1 MANVKRNSRKRG
13 QPRRKS
19 QKAQRFDTSFKAW
32 IRAHP
37 RDILPQLLP
46 GVTYVD
52 TLDVE
57 IVRSTMRA
65 DKVFKVIYNGE
76 DAILEIEF
84 ESGTDSDLPSRLLI
98 YNAVLY
104 QEHKLPVITIV
115 VYPFRVTLAESP
127 LQVAIGANIIFTF
140 HFQMLPLFQLDAEQF
155 VRDHVV
161 CMYPLLPTM
170 QGVHHEMIKQ
180 VTDELVALYREDE
193 VTLADQLIW
202 MSLLLERT
210 DTIPPQEKSEIERQL
225 HMYDQLWEESPR
237 IRQERA
243 RSRAEGKAEGK
254 AEGELQVARRMFVN
268 IVSARFPALA
278 ELAKQQAAQINNPA
292 ALDILAQKVVIA
304 PDENIARLLV
314 SPTAVS

>member
-115 VYPFRVTLAESP
+115 VYPFRVTIAKSP
-127 LQVAIGANIIFTF
+127 LQVSLGDSSILTF
-140 HFQMLPLFQLDAEQF
+140 HFQVLPLFQLDAEQF
-155 VRDHVV
+155 VRKHIV

-170 QGVHHEMIKQ
+170 QSVNHEMIKQ
-180 VTDELVALYREDE
+180 VMDELIALYREDE
-193 VTLADQLIW
+193 VTLADQLVW

-210 DTIPPQEKSEIERQL
+210 DTIPAQEKSEIERQL

-237 IRQERA
+237 IKQERA
-243 RSRAEGKAEGK
+243 MAGLRAP
-254 AEGELQVARRMFVN
+254 QTMFVD
-268 IVSARFPALA
+268 IICARFPALTK
-278 ELAKQQAAQINNPA
+278 LAKQRPA
-292 ALDILAQKVVIA
+292 HPKRPAPLIKLTRHALTK
-304 PDENIARLLV
+304 PDQNAVSRLL
-314 SPTAVS
+314 SPH

>member
-1 MANVKRNSRKRG
+1 
-13 QPRRKS
+13 
-19 QKAQRFDTSFKAW
+19 
-32 IRAHP
+32 
-37 RDILPQLLP
+37 
-46 GVTYVD
+46 
-52 TLDVE
+52 
-57 IVRSTMRA
+57 MRA

-104 QEHKLPVITIV
+104 QEHKLPVITMV

-127 LQVAIGANIIFTF
+127 LQVAIGATKIFTF
-140 HFQMLPLFQLDAEQF
+140 HFHMLPLFQLDAEQF

-193 VTLADQLIW
+193 VTLADQLVW

-210 DTIPPQEKSEIERQL
+210 DTIPLQEKSEIERQL

-243 RSRAEGKAEGK
+243 RSRAEGKAEG
-254 AEGELQVARRMFVN
+254 ELQMARRMFVN
-268 IVSARFPALA
+268 IVSARFPALG
-278 ELAKQQAAQINNPA
+278 ELAKQQAAKIDNPA

-314 SPTAVS
+314 SPTAAS

>member
-76 DAILEIEF
+76 EAILEIEF
-84 ESGTDSDLPSRLLI
+84 ESGTDSDLPSRLLT

-115 VYPFRVTLAESP
+115 VYPFRVTIAKSP
-127 LQVAIGANIIFTF
+127 LQVSLGDSSILTF
-140 HFQMLPLFQLDAEQF
+140 HFQVLPLFQLGAEQF
-155 VRDHVV
+155 VRKHIV

-180 VTDELVALYREDE
+180 VMDELTALYREDE
-193 VTLADQLIW
+193 VKLADQLVW

-210 DTIPPQEKSEIERQL
+210 DTIPPREKSEIERHL

-237 IRQERA
+237 IRKERA
-243 RSRAEGKAEGK
+243 ASEAK
-254 AEGELQVARRMFVN
+254 GELRAAQRMFVN
-268 IVSARFPALA
+268 IVAARFPTLA
-278 ELAKQQAAQINNPA
+278 ELARQQAMQIDSPD
-292 ALDILAQKVVIA
+292 ALEILAQKVVTA
-304 PDENIARLLV
+304 P
-314 SPTAVS
+314 

>member
-13 QPRRKS
+13 QPRQKS
-19 QKAQRFDTSFKAW
+19 QKAQRFDISFKAW

-57 IVRSTMRA
+57 IIRSTMRA

-84 ESGTDSDLPSRLLI
+84 ESGTDSDLPSRLLT

-115 VYPFRVTLAESP
+115 VYPFRVTIAKSP
-127 LQVAIGANIIFTF
+127 LQVSLGDSSILTF
-140 HFQMLPLFQLDAEQF
+140 HFQVLPLFQLGAEQF
-155 VRDHVV
+155 VRKHIV

-237 IRQERA
+237 IKQERA
-243 RSRAEGKAEGK
+243 KSRAEG
-254 AEGELQVARRMFVN
+254 ELRAAQTMFVN
-268 IVSARFPALA
+268 IVSARYPGLT
-278 ELAKQQAAQINNPA
+278 ELAKQQAAQANSPNT
-292 ALDILAQKVVIA
+292 LNKLARKVVTA
-304 PDENIARLLV
+304 PDEDAVRRLL
-314 SPTAVS
+314 SPPLAS

>member
-13 QPRRKS
+13 QPRQKS

-57 IVRSTMRA
+57 IIRSTMRA
-65 DKVFKVIYNGE
+65 DKVFKVIYDGE

-104 QEHKLPVITIV
+104 QEHKLPVITMV

-127 LQVAIGANIIFTF
+127 LQVGIGADIIFTF
-140 HFQMLPLFQLDAEQF
+140 HFHMLPLFQLDAEQF
-155 VRDHVV
+155 VREHVV

-237 IRQERA
+237 IKQERA
-243 RSRAEGKAEGK
+243 KSRAEGR
-254 AEGELQVARRMFVN
+254 AEGELRAAQTMFVN
-268 IVSARFPALA
+268 IVSARYPGLT
-278 ELAKQQAAQINNPA
+278 ELAKQQAAQIDNPA
-292 ALDILAQKVVIA
+292 ALNILAQKVVTA
-304 PDENIARLLV
+304 PDESAVRWLL
-314 SPTAVS
+314 SPPVAS

>member
-1 MANVKRNSRKRG
+1 
-13 QPRRKS
+13 
-19 QKAQRFDTSFKAW
+19 
-32 IRAHP
+32 
-37 RDILPQLLP
+37 
-46 GVTYVD
+46 
-52 TLDVE
+52 
-57 IVRSTMRA
+57 MRA

-115 VYPFRVTLAESP
+115 VYPFRVTIAKSP
-127 LQVAIGANIIFTF
+127 LEVRLGVRNILTF
-140 HFQMLPLFQLDAEQF
+140 HFQVLPLFQLDAEQF
-155 VRDHVV
+155 VRKHIV

-170 QGVHHEMIKQ
+170 QSVNHEMIKQ
-180 VTDELVALYREDE
+180 VMDELIALYREDE
-193 VTLADQLIW
+193 VTLADQLVW

-237 IRQERA
+237 IKQERA
-243 RSRAEGKAEGK
+243 KSRT
-254 AEGELQVARRMFVN
+254 EGELQAEQTMFVN
-268 IVSARFPALA
+268 IVSARYPGLT
-278 ELAKQQAAQINNPA
+278 ELAKQQAAQIDNPA

>member
-1 MANVKRNSRKRG
+1 M
-13 QPRRKS
+13 
-19 QKAQRFDTSFKAW
+19 
-32 IRAHP
+32 
-37 RDILPQLLP
+37 
-46 GVTYVD
+46 D

-57 IVRSTMRA
+57 IIRSTMRA

-76 DAILEIEF
+76 EAILEIEF

-127 LQVAIGANIIFTF
+127 LQVSLGDSSILTF
-140 HFQMLPLFQLDAEQF
+140 HFQVLPLFQLGAEQF
-155 VRDHVV
+155 VRKHIV

-210 DTIPPQEKSEIERQL
+210 DTIPPQEKSEIEMQL

-243 RSRAEGKAEGK
+243 RSRAEGK

>member
-32 IRAHP
+32 IGGDPWDSLAQF
-37 RDILPQLLP
+37 LQ
-46 GVTYVD
+46 GVSYVD
-52 TLDVE
+52 TVDVE

-76 DAILEIEF
+76 DAIIEIEL

-115 VYPFRVTLAESP
+115 VYPFRVTIAKSP
-127 LQVAIGANIIFTF
+127 LQVSLGDSSILTF
-140 HFQMLPLFQLDAEQF
+140 HFQVLPLFQLDAEQF
-155 VRDHVV
+155 VRKHIV

-170 QGVHHEMIKQ
+170 QSVNHEMIKQ
-180 VTDELVALYREDE
+180 VMDELIALYREDE
-193 VTLADQLIW
+193 VTLADQLVW

-210 DTIPPQEKSEIERQL
+210 DTIPPREKMKTERQL
-225 HMYDQLWEESPR
+225 HMYDQLWEESR
-237 IRQERA
+237 STNQERA
-243 RSRAEGKAEGK
+243 KSRS
-254 AEGELQVARRMFVN
+254 Q
-268 IVSARFPALA
+268 
-278 ELAKQQAAQINNPA
+278 
-292 ALDILAQKVVIA
+292 
-304 PDENIARLLV
+304 
-314 SPTAVS
+314 

>member
-19 QKAQRFDTSFKAW
+19 RKAQRFDTSFKAW

-57 IVRSTMRA
+57 IIRSTMRA

-84 ESGTDSDLPSRLLI
+84 EAGTDGDLPSRLLI
-98 YNAVLY
+98 YNAVLH
-104 QEHKLPVITIV
+104 QEHQLPVITMV
-115 VYPFRVTLAESP
+115 VYPFRVAVAKSP
-127 LQVAIGANIIFTF
+127 LQVSIGDSSILTF
-140 HFQMLPLFQLDAEQF
+140 HFQVLQLFQLDAEQF
-155 VRDHVV
+155 VRNHVI

-170 QGVHHEMIKQ
+170 QGVHHEMVKQ
-180 VTDELVALYREDE
+180 VMEELAALYQADA
-193 VTLADQLIW
+193 VTLAEQFVW

-210 DTIPPQEKSEIERQL
+210 DTIPSQEKSEIERQL

-237 IRQERA
+237 IQQERA
-243 RSRAEGKAEGK
+243 RSRAEG
-254 AEGELQVARRMFVN
+254 ELQAARTMFVK
-268 IVSARFPALA
+268 IVSARYPSLT
-278 ELAKQQAAQINNPA
+278 ELATQQATQIDNPA
-292 ALDILAQKVVIA
+292 ALNILAQKVVTA
-304 PDENIARLLV
+304 PDEDAVRWLL
-314 SPTAVS
+314 SPPLAS

>member
-1 MANVKRNSRKRG
+1 MTNVKRNSRKRG
-13 QPRRKS
+13 QPRQKS

-76 DAILEIEF
+76 EAILEIEF

-104 QEHKLPVITIV
+104 KEHKLPVITIV
-115 VYPFRVTLAESP
+115 VYPFRVTIAKSP
-127 LQVAIGANIIFTF
+127 LQVSLGDSSILTF
-140 HFQMLPLFQLDAEQF
+140 HFQVLPLFQLGAEQF
-155 VRDHVV
+155 VRKHIV

-170 QGVHHEMIKQ
+170 QSVNHEMIKQ
-180 VTDELVALYREDE
+180 VMDELIALYREDE
-193 VTLADQLIW
+193 VTLADQLVW

-210 DTIPPQEKSEIERQL
+210 DTIPAQEKSEIERQL
-225 HMYDQLWEESPR
+225 HMYDTLWEESPR

-243 RSRAEGKAEGK
+243 KARLRGAQE
-254 AEGELQVARRMFVN
+254 MFVN
-268 IVSARFPALA
+268 IISARFPALT
-278 ELAKQQAAQINNPA
+278 ELAKQQAEQANSPN
-292 ALDILAQKVVIA
+292 ALNKLARKVVTA
-304 PDENIARLLV
+304 PDEDAVRRLL
-314 SPTAVS
+314 SPPLAS

>member
-1 MANVKRNSRKRG
+1 MEQAKATVEPNSRKRN
-13 QPRRKS
+13 QTKRRS

-37 RDILPQLLP
+37 REILPQLLP

-57 IVRSTMRA
+57 IIRSTMRA
-65 DKVFKVIYNGE
+65 DKVFKIKYNGE

-84 ESGTDSDLPSRLLI
+84 ESRADRDLLSRLLT
-98 YNAVLY
+98 YNAVLH

-115 VYPFRVTLAESP
+115 VYPFRVTMAESP
-127 LQVAIGANIIFTF
+127 LQVTLGDNIILTF
-140 HFQMLPLFQLDAEQF
+140 HFQTLPLFQLDAEQF

-180 VTDELVALYREDE
+180 VMDELVTLYQKDE
-193 VTLADQLIW
+193 VTLADQLVW

-210 DTIPPQEKSEIERQL
+210 DTIPP
-225 HMYDQLWEESPR
+225 
-237 IRQERA
+237 
-243 RSRAEGKAEGK
+243 
-254 AEGELQVARRMFVN
+254 
-268 IVSARFPALA
+268 
-278 ELAKQQAAQINNPA
+278 
-292 ALDILAQKVVIA
+292 
-304 PDENIARLLV
+304 
-314 SPTAVS
+314 

>member
-13 QPRRKS
+13 QPGRKS

-57 IVRSTMRA
+57 IIRSTMRA

-76 DAILEIEF
+76 EAILEIEF
-84 ESGTDSDLPSRLLI
+84 ESGTDSDLPSRLLT

-115 VYPFRVTLAESP
+115 VYPFRVTIAKSP
-127 LQVAIGANIIFTF
+127 LQVSLGDSSILTF
-140 HFQMLPLFQLDAEQF
+140 HFQVLPLFQLGAEQF
-155 VRDHVV
+155 VHKHIV

-170 QGVHHEMIKQ
+170 QSVNHEMIKQ
-180 VTDELVALYREDE
+180 VMDELIALYREDE
-193 VTLADQLIW
+193 VTLADQLVW

-210 DTIPPQEKSEIERQL
+210 DTIPAQEKSEIERQL

-243 RSRAEGKAEGK
+243 R
-254 AEGELQVARRMFVN
+254 ARLRGAQEMFVN
-268 IVSARFPALA
+268 IISARFPALT
-278 ELAKQQAAQINNPA
+278 ELAKQQAEQANSPN
-292 ALDILAQKVVIA
+292 ALNKLARKVVTA
-304 PDENIARLLV
+304 PDEDAVRRLL
-314 SPTAVS
+314 SPR

>member
-1 MANVKRNSRKRG
+1 MEQAKATVERNSRKRD
-13 QPRRKS
+13 QTKRRS

-37 RDILPQLLP
+37 REILPQLLP

-57 IVRSTMRA
+57 IIRSTMRA
-65 DKVFKVIYNGE
+65 DKVFKIKYNGE
-76 DAILEIEF
+76 DGILEIEF
-84 ESGTDSDLPSRLLI
+84 ESRADRDLLSRLLI
-98 YNAVLY
+98 YNAVLH

-115 VYPFRVTLAESP
+115 VYPFRVTMAESP
-127 LQVAIGANIIFTF
+127 LQVTIGDNILLTF
-140 HFQMLPLFQLDAEQF
+140 HFQTLPLFQLDAEQF

-180 VTDELVALYREDE
+180 VMDELVTLYREDE
-193 VTLADQLIW
+193 VTLADQLVW

-225 HMYDQLWEESPR
+225 HMYDELWEESPR
-237 IRQERA
+237 IQQERTK
-243 RSRAEGKAEGK
+243 SRAEG
-254 AEGELQVARRMFVN
+254 ELRAAQRIFVN
-268 IVSARFPALA
+268 IVSARFPTLT
-278 ELAKQQAAQINNPA
+278 ELAKQYAAQIDNPA
-292 ALDILAQKVVIA
+292 VLEVLAQKVVTA
-304 PDENIARLLV
+304 PDEKTVRWLL
-314 SPTAVS
+314 SPTVAS

>member
-1 MANVKRNSRKRG
+1 MARATVKRNTRKKG
-13 QPRRKS
+13 QTKQKS
-19 QKAQRFDTSFKAW
+19 QNAQRFDTSFKAW
-32 IRAHP
+32 IRGHP
-37 RDILPQLLP
+37 SEILPQLLP
-46 GVTYVD
+46 GITYVD

-57 IVRSTMRA
+57 IIRSTMRA
-65 DKVFKVIYNGE
+65 DKVFKVKYNGE

-84 ESGTDSDLPSRLLI
+84 ESGTDGDLPSRLLV

-127 LQVAIGANIIFTF
+127 LQVTIGENIILAF
-140 HFQMLPLFQLDAEQF
+140 HFHMLPLFQWNADQF

-193 VTLADQLIW
+193 VTLVDQLIW

-210 DTIPPQEKSEIERQL
+210 DTIPAQEKSEIERQL
-225 HMYDQLWEESPR
+225 HMYDALWEESPK
-237 IRQERA
+237 IQKI
-243 RSRAEGKAEGK
+243 KAESEAK
-254 AEGELQVARRMFVN
+254 AELRAAQRMFVK
-268 IVSARFPALA
+268 IVSARFPTLS
-278 ELAKQQAAQINNPA
+278 ELAKEQAAQIDDPN
-292 ALDILAQKVVIA
+292 ALDRLAQKVATA
-304 PDENIARLLV
+304 PNEDTVRWLLIPPLA
-314 SPTAVS
+314 S